1 MIRRSVL
8 LALLALA
15 PAPAPARAQGVIV
28 EVGRLF
34 ASPDWT
40 TYRVGLAQP
49 ISGVLGY
56 TLYGIHAG
64 EAGTAGS
71 GLWGPGAD
79 LTLFR
84 GGQPGPYLAAGVS
97 GGLASGDGD
106 QFWGSWSAGLG
117 YELRPA
123 GPFSLGAEGRW
134 RELQYVHHRSGV
146 EFALRIGLE
155 FGGRRSSPPPV
166 RPSSPT
172 SPTASPGG
180 AAPIPLRTT
189 VERSGVISERIELI
203 SSVLGTALEAMGTP
217 YKWGGTG
224 EADGGFDCSGL
235 IQYAYGQHG
244 ITLSRRSADQATE
257 GNRID
262 KQLASLLP
270 GDILTFSN
278 GGGRVTHVGLYL
290 GEGKFIHSAN
300 DGVQVSLLSS
310 EDVYGRWW
318 WRRWVGARR
327 IVG

>member
-1 MIRRSVL
+1 VYG
-8 LALLALA
+8 
-15 PAPAPARAQGVIV
+15 QGVIV

-34 ASPDWT
+34 AGSDWT

-49 ISGVLGY
+49 ISGALGY
-56 TLYGIHAG
+56 TLYGTHAG
-64 EAGTAGS
+64 EATGSGS

-79 LTLFR
+79 LTIFR

-123 GPFSLGAEGRW
+123 GPFLLGAEGRW
-134 RELQYVHHRSGV
+134 RELQYRNHQSGL
-146 EFALRIGLE
+146 EFALRVGVE
-155 FGGRRSSPPPV
+155 FGGRRPSRPPVRPAPTAPVPGISSPPP
-166 RPSSPT
+166 
-172 SPTASPGG
+172 
-180 AAPIPLRTT
+180 LRTAI
-189 VERSGVISERIELI
+189 ERSGVASDRVELL
-203 SSVLGTALEAMGTP
+203 SSVLGSALDAMGTP

-235 IQYAYGQHG
+235 IQYAYGLHG
-244 ITLSRRSADQATE
+244 ITLPRRSVDQALQ
-257 GNRID
+257 GAKID
-262 KQLASLLP
+262 KRPEALLP

-300 DGVQVSLLSS
+300 DGVQVSLLSAD
-310 EDVYGRWW
+310 DVSGRWW

-327 IVG
+327 IVS

>member
-1 MIRRSVL
+1 MIRR
-8 LALLALA
+8 LALA
-15 PAPAPARAQGVIV
+15 VLVGLVVRPGPVMAQGVIV

-40 TYRVGLAQP
+40 TYRIGLAQP
-49 ISGVLGY
+49 ISGSVGY
-56 TLYGIHAG
+56 TLYGTHVG
-64 EAGTAGS
+64 EAGRTGN

-79 LTLFR
+79 LTFFR

-123 GPFSLGAEGRW
+123 GPFSLGAEGRY
-134 RELQYVHHRSGV
+134 RELQYQHHGGGV

-155 FGGRRSSPPPV
+155 FGGRRSQPPLPA

-172 SPTASPGG
+172 TPSGTPP
-180 AAPIPLRTT
+180 PPLRTT
-189 VERSGVISERIELI
+189 VERSGVSGDRVELI
-203 SSVLGTALEAMGTP
+203 ASVLGTALDAMGTP

-244 ITLSRRSADQATE
+244 IALPRRSTDQATQGE
-257 GNRID
+257 KID
-262 KQLASLLP
+262 KRTDALLP

-300 DGVQVSLLSS
+300 DGVQVSLLSA

-327 IVG
+327 VVS

>member
-1 MIRRSVL
+1 MIRRWAFATLFGLV
-8 LALLALA
+8 AVT
-15 PAPAPARAQGVIV
+15 RAAQGQGVIV

-40 TYRVGLAQP
+40 TYRIGLAQS
-49 ISGVLGY
+49 ISGPIGY
-56 TLYGIHAG
+56 TLYGTHAG
-64 EAGTAGS
+64 EAESAGS

-79 LTLFR
+79 LTFFR

-106 QFWGSWSAGLG
+106 RFWGSWSAGLG

-134 RELQYVHHRSGV
+134 RELQYLHHRSGV

-155 FGGRRSSPPPV
+155 FGGRRSAPPV
-166 RPSSPT
+166 RPGPAV
-172 SPTASPGG
+172 PTAG
-180 AAPIPLRTT
+180 AGPPLLRTT
-189 VERSGVISERIELI
+189 VERSGVPSERVDLI
-203 SSVLGTALEAMGTP
+203 ASVLGTALEAMGSP

-244 ITLSRRSADQATE
+244 ITIPRRSVDQATE
-257 GNRID
+257 GEKVD
-262 KQLASLLP
+262 KRPEALLP

-278 GGGRVTHVGLYL
+278 GGGRITHVGLYL

-300 DGVQVSLLSS
+300 DGVQVSLLSA

>member
-1 MIRRSVL
+1 MTRRWVF
-8 LALLALA
+8 ALSLVAGSA
-15 PAPAPARAQGVIV
+15 IPGRASAQGVIV
-28 EVGRLF
+28 EVGRMF

-40 TYRVGLAQP
+40 TYRLGFAQP
-49 ISGVLGY
+49 IAGPVGY
-56 TLYGIHAG
+56 TLYGTHAG
-64 EAGTAGS
+64 EAGGTGS

-79 LTLFR
+79 LTFFR
-84 GGQPGPYLAAGVS
+84 GGRPGAYLAAGVS
-97 GGLASGDGD
+97 GGLATGDGD

-134 RELQYVHHRSGV
+134 RELHFVHDRSGV
-146 EFALRIGLE
+146 EFALRVGLE
-155 FGGRRSSPPPV
+155 FGGR
-166 RPSSPT
+166 
-172 SPTASPGG
+172 G
-180 AAPIPLRTT
+180 AAPAPVGPPAGSAADLASAPPPLRTT
-189 VERSGVISERIELI
+189 VERAGVSSDRAELV
-203 SSVLGTALEAMGTP
+203 SSVLGTALDAMGTP

-244 ITLSRRSADQATE
+244 ITLPRRSADQATE
-257 GNRID
+257 GDKVDKRID
-262 KQLASLLP
+262 ALLP

-300 DGVQVSLLSS
+300 DGVQVSLLSA

-327 IVG
+327 IVS

>member
-1 MIRRSVL
+1 MNRRSVTLIL
-8 LALLALA
+8 LGLLFLPSAV
-15 PAPAPARAQGVIV
+15 RAQGVIV

-34 ASPDWT
+34 STPDWT

-49 ISGVLGY
+49 ISGVVGY
-56 TLYGIHAG
+56 TLYGTHAG
-64 EAGTAGS
+64 EAAQAGS

-79 LTLFR
+79 LTFFR
-84 GGQPGPYLAAGVS
+84 GGRPGPYLAAGVS

-134 RELQYVHHRSGV
+134 RELQYVHHRSGI
-146 EFALRIGLE
+146 ELAFRIGVE
-155 FGGRRSSPPPV
+155 FGGRRSSPPVVSPPAPGPASV
-166 RPSSPT
+166 SS
-172 SPTASPGG
+172 
-180 AAPIPLRTT
+180 APPPLRTT
-189 VERSGVISERIELI
+189 IERSGVSSDRVELI

-244 ITLSRRSADQATE
+244 ITLPRRSADQALHGE
-257 GNRID
+257 KIEKRFD
-262 KQLASLLP
+262 ALLP

-300 DGVQVSLLSS
+300 DGVQVSLLSAD
-310 EDVYGRWW
+310 DVYGRWW

>member
-1 MIRRSVL
+1 MNLRSGVAIML
-8 LALLALA
+8 GLIGLSR
-15 PAPAPARAQGVIV
+15 PAQGQGVIV

-34 ASPDWT
+34 ATADWT
-40 TYRVGLAQP
+40 TYRVGFAQP
-49 ISGVLGY
+49 ISGPLGY
-56 TLYGIHAG
+56 TLYGTHAG
-64 EAGTAGS
+64 EAGASGR

-79 LTLFR
+79 LTVFR

-134 RELQYVHHRSGV
+134 RGLQYLHQRGGV
-146 EFALRIGLE
+146 EFALRVGVE
-155 FGGRRSSPPPV
+155 FGGRRAPPPPSI
-166 RPSSPT
+166 RPAAPG
-172 SPTASPGG
+172 ASP
-180 AAPIPLRTT
+180 AAPLPLRTSI
-189 VERSGVISERIELI
+189 ERSGVSSDRVELI
-203 SSVLGTALEAMGTP
+203 SSVLGTALDAMGTP

-244 ITLSRRSADQATE
+244 IALPRRSADQALE
-257 GNRID
+257 GEKID
-262 KQLASLLP
+262 KRPESLLP

-300 DGVQVSLLSS
+300 DGVQVSLLSAD
-310 EDVYGRWW
+310 DVYGRWW

-327 IVG
+327 IVS

>member
-1 MIRRSVL
+1 MRVSHRTGRAIL
-8 LALLALA
+8 LALVCLPG
-15 PAPAPARAQGVIV
+15 PAYGQGVIV

-34 ASPDWT
+34 AGSDWT
-40 TYRVGLAQP
+40 TYRVGLSQP
-49 ISGVLGY
+49 LSGVLGY
-56 TLYGIHAG
+56 TLYGTHAG
-64 EAGTAGS
+64 ESVQSGS

-79 LTLFR
+79 LTFFR

-134 RELQYVHHRSGV
+134 RELQYTHHRSGLELAFRV
-146 EFALRIGLE
+146 GVE
-155 FGGRRSSPPPV
+155 FGGRRSSPLPP
-166 RPSSPT
+166 RPS
-172 SPTASPGG
+172 APGTTTG
-180 AAPIPLRTT
+180 NSAPPPLRTT
-189 VERSGVISERIELI
+189 IERSGVSSERVELI
-203 SSVLGTALEAMGTP
+203 TSVLGTALDAMGTP

-235 IQYAYGQHG
+235 IQYAYAQHG
-244 ITLSRRSADQATE
+244 ITLPRRSADQALHGE
-257 GNRID
+257 KVEKRPD
-262 KQLASLLP
+262 ALRP

-278 GGGRVTHVGLYL
+278 GGGGRITHVGLYL
-290 GEGKFIHSAN
+290 GDGKFIHSAN
-300 DGVQVSLLSS
+300 DGVQVSLLSA

-327 IVG
+327 IAS

>member
-1 MIRRSVL
+1 MIRKSTLVGFVGLVL
-8 LALLALA
+8 L
-15 PAPAPARAQGVIV
+15 PARAGAQGVIV
-28 EVGRLF
+28 EVGRMF
-34 ASPDWT
+34 TSPDWT
-40 TYRVGLAQP
+40 TYRVGFSQP
-49 ISGVLGY
+49 IAGGMGY
-56 TLYGIHAG
+56 TLYGTHAG
-64 EAGTAGS
+64 EAGTSGS

-79 LTLFR
+79 LTFFR

-97 GGLASGDGD
+97 GGLASGDGS

-134 RELQYVHHRSGV
+134 RELDYMHHRSGV
-146 EFALRIGLE
+146 EFALRVGLE
-155 FGGRRSSPPPV
+155 FGGRRAVPRPMRPPVSTAATPATSPP
-166 RPSSPT
+166 
-172 SPTASPGG
+172 
-180 AAPIPLRTT
+180 PLRTT
-189 VERSGVISERIELI
+189 IERSGVPSNRVELV

-244 ITLSRRSADQATE
+244 ITLPRRSADQATQ
-257 GNRID
+257 GDRID
-262 KQLASLLP
+262 TRLESLLP

-278 GGGRVTHVGLYL
+278 TGGRVTHVGLYL
-290 GEGKFIHSAN
+290 GDGKFIHSAN

-327 IVG
+327 VVG